1 MTSLTV
7 SFPDHG
13 TYLNVLTRTQV
24 AIVALM
30 STLTHAKPLS
40 HSQRTS
46 NTFTNTTLEDMT
58 ATDMM
63 APTPT
68 DAALGCFETYIPLPD
83 ETCGELASDYG
94 IFLSDFEADY
104 AADSDFCETML
115 TGQGYCTSRED
126 RVDEGFDYTSIVYA
140 DATVTLDDF
149 GNPAVG
155 PAVTPAPRDAP
166 EPSVTETT
174 ITFSAVTTLTYTIGT
189 EGAKQE
195 RTKVITHT
203 DVQVETFSLLNAVAT
218 GAPSAGSVGTVTRQ
232 ADSPENARSTITVHE
247 TQTMNITSTM
257 TVLGNGSSTLTT
269 ALRTL
274 TGGLVAPTPTLQA
287 AKAYKSYTGNGTT
300 AEGWPAEAD
309 WLSFDDL

>member
-1 MTSLTV
+1 MSSSV
-7 SFPDHG
+7 SRMA
-13 TYLNVLTRTQV
+13 TMAV
-24 AIVALM
+24 AAVALIAPLAH
-30 STLTHAKPLS
+30 SKPLS

-63 APTPT
+63 EPTPT
-68 DAALGCFETYIPLPD
+68 DAAVGCFETYVPLLD
-83 ETCGELASDYG
+83 ETCGELASDFG

-115 TGQGYCTSRED
+115 TGQGFCASKE
-126 RVDEGFDYTSIVYA
+126 EGVEGGYDFTSIVYA

-155 PAVTPAPRDAP
+155 PAVTPAPRDVS

-203 DVQVETFSLLNAVAT
+203 DVQVETFSILNAVAT
-218 GAPSAGSVGTVTRQ
+218 GGPSAASVGTVTRQ
-232 ADSPENARSTITVHE
+232 SDSASNATATITVFDTLTTSVTSTIT
-247 TQTMNITSTM
+247 TS
-257 TVLGNGSSTLTT
+257 VNGSSTLT

-274 TGGLVAPTPTLQA
+274 KGTPVSAPAPTLRA
-287 AKAYKSYTGNGTT
+287 EKAYKSYTGNGTE
-300 AEGWPAEAD
+300 AEGWPSED
-309 WLSFDDL
+309 EWLSFEDL

>member
-1 MTSLTV
+1 M
-7 SFPDHG
+7 
-13 TYLNVLTRTQV
+13 
-24 AIVALM
+24 ALM
-30 STLTHAKPLS
+30 APLTHAKPLS

-58 ATDMM
+58 ATDML

-115 TGQGYCTSRED
+115 TGQGYCASKED
-126 RVDEGFDYTSIVYA
+126 GDDEGFDYTSIVYA

-149 GNPAVG
+149 GNPAVR

-203 DVQVETFSLLNAVAT
+203 DVQVETFSILNAVAT
-218 GAPSAGSVGTVTRQ
+218 GAPSAASVGTVTRQ
-232 ADSPENARSTITVHE
+232 SGSSENATSIITVHE
-247 TQTMNITSTM
+247 TQTIAVTSTM
-257 TVLGNGSSTLTT
+257 SVLGNGSSTLTSLST
-269 ALRTL
+269 
-274 TGGLVAPTPTLQA
+274 PIPTLRA
-287 AKAYKSYTGNGTT
+287 AKAYKSYTGNGTA
-300 AEGWPAEAD
+300 AEGWPTEAD
-309 WLSFDDL
+309 WVSFEDM

>member
-1 MTSLTV
+1 M
-7 SFPDHG
+7 
-13 TYLNVLTRTQV
+13 
-24 AIVALM
+24 ALM
-30 STLTHAKPLS
+30 APLTHAKPLS

-68 DAALGCFETYIPLPD
+68 DAALGCFETYIPLSD

-104 AADSDFCETML
+104 AADSDFCGTLL
-115 TGQGYCTSRED
+115 TGQGYCASKED
-126 RVDEGFDYTSIVYA
+126 GVDEGYDYTSIVYA

-149 GNPAVG
+149 GNPASG
-155 PAVTPAPRDAP
+155 PVVTPAPRDSP

-203 DVQVETFSLLNAVAT
+203 DVQVETFSILNAVAT
-218 GAPSAGSVGTVTRQ
+218 GAPSAASVGTAARQ
-232 ADSPENARSTITVHE
+232 SGSAENATSVITVHE
-247 TQTMNITSTM
+247 TQTVGVTSTM
-257 TVLGNGSSTLTT
+257 TMLGNGSSTLTSLST
-269 ALRTL
+269 
-274 TGGLVAPTPTLQA
+274 PTPRA
-287 AKAYKSYTGNGTT
+287 AKAYKSYTGNGTE
-300 AEGWPAEAD
+300 AEGWPSEAE
-309 WLSFDDL
+309 WLSFDDM

>member
-1 MTSLTV
+1 MSSHISRMATMA
-7 SFPDHG
+7 
-13 TYLNVLTRTQV
+13 V
-24 AIVALM
+24 AAVALIVPLAH
-30 STLTHAKPLS
+30 SKPLS

-63 APTPT
+63 VPTPT
-68 DAALGCFETYIPLPD
+68 DAAVGCFETYIPMLD
-83 ETCGELASDYG
+83 ETCGELASDFG

-104 AADSDFCETML
+104 AADSDFCEMLL
-115 TGQGYCTSRED
+115 TGQGFCASKE
-126 RVDEGFDYTSIVYA
+126 EGDDGGYDFTSIVYA

-155 PAVTPAPRDAP
+155 PAVTPAPRDAS
-166 EPSVTETT
+166 EPPVTETT

-203 DVQVETFSLLNAVAT
+203 DVQVETFSILQAVAT
-218 GAPSAGSVGTVTRQ
+218 GGPTAASVGTVTRQ
-232 ADSPENARSTITVHE
+232 SDYAANATSTITVFD
-247 TQTMNITSTM
+247 TLTTSVTSTI
-257 TVLGNGSSTLTT
+257 TTSVNGSSTLN

-274 TGGLVAPTPTLQA
+274 TGGLVPPAPTLRA
-287 AKAYKSYTGNGTT
+287 EKAYKSYTGNGTK
-300 AEGWPAEAD
+300 AEGWPSED
-309 WLSFDDL
+309 EWLSFEDL

>member
-1 MTSLTV
+1 MSSPISRMATLAV
-7 SFPDHG
+7 AAV
-13 TYLNVLTRTQV
+13 VLI
-24 AIVALM
+24 APLAH
-30 STLTHAKPLS
+30 SKPLS

-68 DAALGCFETYIPLPD
+68 DTAVGCFETYVPLLD
-83 ETCGELASDYG
+83 ETCGELASDFG

-104 AADSDFCETML
+104 AADSDFCETLL
-115 TGQGYCTSRED
+115 TGQGFCASKE
-126 RVDEGFDYTSIVYA
+126 EGDDGVYDFTSIVYA

-203 DVQVETFSLLNAVAT
+203 DVQVETFSILNAVAT
-218 GAPSAGSVGTVTRQ
+218 GGPSAASVGTVTGQ
-232 ADSPENARSTITVHE
+232 PDSAANATSTITVFD
-247 TQTMNITSTM
+247 TLTTSVTSTI
-257 TVLGNGSSTLTT
+257 TTSVNGNSTLT

-274 TGGLVAPTPTLQA
+274 KSTPVSAPAPTLRA
-287 AKAYKSYTGNGTT
+287 EKAYKSYTGNGTE
-300 AEGWPAEAD
+300 AEGWPSED
-309 WLSFDDL
+309 EWLSFEDL

>member
-1 MTSLTV
+1 MSSTIVKMASM
-7 SFPDHG
+7 S
-13 TYLNVLTRTQV
+13 V
-24 AIVALM
+24 AIMAL
-30 STLTHAKPLS
+30 TAPLTHAKPFS

-58 ATDMM
+58 ATDMVV
-63 APTPT
+63 PTPT
-68 DAALGCFETYIPLPD
+68 DAALGCFETYVPLPD
-83 ETCGELASDYG
+83 ETCGELAADYG

-104 AADSDFCETML
+104 AADSDYCETML
-115 TGQGYCTSRED
+115 TGQGYCASKEEE
-126 RVDEGFDYTSIVYA
+126 VDEGYDYISIVYA

-149 GNPAVG
+149 GNPAAG
-155 PAVTPAPRDAP
+155 PAVTPAPRDSP
-166 EPSVTETT
+166 EPFVTETT

-218 GAPSAGSVGTVTRQ
+218 GGPTAASIGTVTRQ
-232 ADSPENARSTITVHE
+232 ADSAENVTSTITVHE
-247 TQTMNITSTM
+247 TQTLSVTSTM
-257 TVLGNGSSTLTT
+257 TMLGNDSSTLT

-274 TGGLVAPTPTLQA
+274 VGTPVAPTPTLRAQ
-287 AKAYKSYTGNGTT
+287 KAYKTYTGNGTE
-300 AEGWPAEAD
+300 AEGWPSEAE

>member
-1 MTSLTV
+1 MTV
-7 SFPDHG
+7 SFCNPG
-13 TYLNVLTRTQV
+13 THITVLTRAQV

-30 STLTHAKPLS
+30 APLTHAKPFS

-104 AADSDFCETML
+104 AADSDFCQTML
-115 TGQGYCTSRED
+115 TGQGYCASKED
-126 RVDEGFDYTSIVYA
+126 GGDEGFDFTSTVFA

-155 PAVTPAPRDAP
+155 PDVTPAPRDSAP
-166 EPSVTETT
+166 QPSVTETT
-174 ITFSAVTTLTYTIGT
+174 ITFTALTTLTYTIGT
-189 EGAKQE
+189 EGARQE

-218 GAPSAGSVGTVTRQ
+218 GAPSAASVGTVARQ
-232 ADSPENARSTITVHE
+232 SGSAENVTSVITFHK
-247 TQTMNITSTM
+247 TQTVAVTSTM
-257 TVLGNGSSTLTT
+257 TMLGNGSSTLT
-269 ALRTL
+269 ASS
-274 TGGLVAPTPTLQA
+274 TPTLRA
-287 AKAYKSYTGNGTT
+287 AKAYKSYTGNGTE
-300 AEGWPAEAD
+300 AEGWPSEAD
-309 WLSFDDL
+309 WLSFDEL